1 MEKAYFESIRKE
13 ILNLLTCAE
22 SEILIAMAWF
32 TSDELF
38 SAVID
43 ALKRGVKVELIL
55 LDDATNFMPYA
66 PDFNKI
72 LSHGGV
78 LRIASSGHGFLHHK
92 YCVIDNRL
100 VITGSYN
107 WTYYAETR
115 NMENVIISDNKEV
128 VGQYRKDFMALA
140 SMFEVSAATPRLSWE
155 DVQLSGSVDFQ
166 ELNYEIERISY
177 ERNIPVRKV
186 FKSNTVVQLVEES
199 RKFKS
204 NYTIGIQADD
214 ASGRQILIP
223 FIEKG
228 HRIPWTSEPRE
239 LFCKNNSDI
248 KCRILWADEG
258 DTDDNHC
265 VVERSLNELV
275 EGHAN
280 DEKKVSIVM
289 SLQEN
294 GYLQARI
301 TAPDGRALDVST
313 IDPMLVSY
321 ED

>member
-55 LDDATNFMPYA
+55 LDNATNFMPYA

-72 LSHGGV
+72 IAHGGV

-92 YCVIDNRL
+92 YCVIDNCL

-140 SMFEVSAATPRLSWE
+140 SMFEVSAAIPRLSWE
-155 DVQLSGSVDFQ
+155 DVQLSGAVDFQ

-186 FKSNTVVQLVEES
+186 FKSDTIVQLVEES
-199 RKFKS
+199 REFKS
-204 NYTIGIQADD
+204 NYTIGIQVDD
-214 ASGRQILIP
+214 QDGNQALVP
-223 FIEKG
+223 FIKKG
-228 HRIPWTSEPRE
+228 QKIPCTSDPQE
-239 LFCKNNSDI
+239 LYCLHNSDI
-248 KCRILWADEG
+248 TCKILWEDDG
-258 DTDDNHC
+258 DTDDSHC
-265 VVERSLNELV
+265 VLNRTLHELV
-275 EGHAN
+275 EGWRD
-280 DEKKVSIVM
+280 DERKVSIVM

-294 GYLQARI
+294 GYLQVRI
-301 TAPDGRALDVST
+301 TGPAGRTLDVST
-313 IDPMLVSY
+313 IAPQLVDY